1 MKTPLPIVAAAAVL
15 AMGGAWCQDA
25 DPAAAELAALEKSAV
40 AFVEAYNKADA
51 PAIAALFATDGEIVL
66 ASGAVIG
73 GRAAI
78 EAHYTEVFADDQ
90 ETKAAL
96 EAGSVRFVTPGVAIE
111 DGTFHLTEASG
122 AVSSIDYSA
131 VLVKQED
138 GSWRFGSVRDVAGD
152 RAPPAEKLAGLGW
165 LVGDWIAEVKGT
177 DTRLS
182 FRWSDDGP
190 YLDGKATT
198 EAPGAGSTAATWR
211 IGWDTRRQDF
221 VSWGF
226 DNGGGYNFAEWT
238 SIADGSWLLHTRGIT
253 ADGEN
258 NRLTQVITVGAGGE
272 NFTVTRRDHVI
283 DDELQPER
291 IVTFVKQP
299 PEPKAAAVNPQ

>member
-1 MKTPLPIVAAAAVL
+1 MKTMPSILAIAVIGT
-15 AMGGAWCQDA
+15 ATGWCQDA
-25 DPAAAELAALEKSAV
+25 GPAAAELAALEKSAV
-40 AFVEAYNKADA
+40 AFVEAFNQGDA
-51 PAIAALFATDGEIVL
+51 AAIAALFLPDGEIVF
-66 ASGAVIG
+66 ASGAVIA
-73 GRAAI
+73 GRAGI
-78 EAHYTEVFADDQ
+78 EAHYSEVFAGDK

-131 VLVKQED
+131 VLVRQED
-138 GSWRFGSVRDVAGD
+138 GAWRFGSVRDLAGD
-152 RAPPAEKLAGLGW
+152 RAPAGEKLAELGW

-190 YLDGKATT
+190 FLDGRATT
-198 EAPGAGSTAATWR
+198 ETPGGGSTAATWR

-238 SIADGSWLLHTRGIT
+238 TTADGSWLLHTRGIT
-253 ADGEN
+253 ADGEA
-258 NRLTQVITVGAGGE
+258 NRLTQVITAGAGHE
-272 NFTVTRRDHVI
+272 SFTVTRRDHVI
-283 DDELQPER
+283 DDELQPAR
-291 IVTFVKQP
+291 MVSFVKRP
-299 PEPKAAAVNPQ
+299 PEPRAAAVSPD